1 MNEDFL
7 KQIQT
12 QFERLQKMYDMNE
25 ESADEAELREL
36 MQSDFDG
43 LTDEIWSISKIK
55 KLNYKKIHPKAVA
68 PKYNYPTD
76 SGFDLYSVEEV
87 VIPPFGRALIPTGL
101 VLQFDEGF
109 EIQIRPKS
117 GLAINQGLTVLNTP
131 GTVDQGYTGE
141 IQVIIFNTNDKEV
154 KISEGMKVAQGVL
167 CPVQNGK
174 FVSVEEITDIQNK
187 DRGDKGFGSTGI

>member
-1 MNEDFL
+1 MEQDFL

-25 ESADEAELREL
+25 EDADESLLREAL
-36 MQSDFDG
+36 QTDFDG
-43 LTDEIWSISKIK
+43 LTEELWAMSKVK
-55 KLNYKKIHPKAVA
+55 KLHYKKIHPKAVE

-87 VIPPFGRALIPTGL
+87 VIPPFGRALVPTGL

-109 EIQIRPKS
+109 EIQVRPKS

-154 KISEGMKVAQGVL
+154 KISEGMKIAQGVL

-174 FVSVEEITDIQNK
+174 FVSVEEISDIKNK

>member
-55 KLNYKKIHPKAVA
+55 KLNYKK
-68 PKYNYPTD
+68 NT
-76 SGFDLYSVEEV
+76 S
-87 VIPPFGRALIPTGL
+87 
-101 VLQFDEGF
+101 
-109 EIQIRPKS
+109 KS
-117 GLAINQGLTVLNTP
+117 CCT
-131 GTVDQGYTGE
+131 
-141 IQVIIFNTNDKEV
+141 
-154 KISEGMKVAQGVL
+154 
-167 CPVQNGK
+167 
-174 FVSVEEITDIQNK
+174 
-187 DRGDKGFGSTGI
+187 